1 MGIKGD
7 EIPLKRGADY
17 LEVGELFD
25 DDGNIDISGDVLQ
38 SDIKIDIDDPDSEIV
53 ASFTMTIF
61 EDLDDIDPKTS
72 NPKWKF
78 SRTLPR
84 ATIETMF
91 QDGFTEGVADLF
103 RIYPDDIREDIF
115 DPEKVTL
122 NKRVTPEVA
131 P

>member
-25 DDGNIDISGDVLQ
+25 DDGNIDISGDILQ
-38 SDIKIDIDDPDSEIV
+38 SDIKVDIDDPDSEIV

-61 EDLDDIDPKTS
+61 EDLDDIDPKTG

-78 SRTLPR
+78 GRTLPR

-103 RIYPDDIREDIF
+103 RINPDDIREDIF

-122 NKRVTPEVA
+122 SKRVTPEVA